1 MAWYRVLLHCVLP
14 EGFSRDDEAIAG
26 FYTTRFV
33 EAPFDKAAG
42 DAAIDLLQ
50 GEQKFRDLRA
60 QLSADPAIEAAEIE
74 PWGEAPEPDARKI
87 GFVFYPVNERP
98 EDAA

>member
-1 MAWYRVLLHCVLP
+1 MGWYRVVLHCALP
-14 EGFSRDDEAIAG
+14 EGFSVDDEPIAG

-42 DAAIDLLQ
+42 EIATHELQ

-60 QLSADPAIEAAEIE
+60 QLSSDPIVDAEDIE
-74 PWGEAPEPDARKI
+74 PWAETPDPEARKI

-98 EDAA
+98 GDAA